1 MINLKINNKKLTVQP
16 GTTIL
21 EAARA
26 SDIYIPT
33 LCDDPRLEPYGG
45 CRLCLVQIKDMP
57 KPVTACTTPAADGME
72 ITTSNED
79 IERQR
84 RTILELL
91 LSDHPNDCMV
101 CEKAGDCTL
110 QELAYFYDLRKN
122 RFYGE
127 RTGPFKKDN
136 NPFIVRDEEKCILC
150 AKCVR
155 VCGEVQGL
163 GAIDIAERGFSARI
177 STAFGKDLDCEFCG
191 QCVSIC
197 PTGALAGRD
206 ALSKGRQMDVK
217 EIETTCP
224 YCGCGCNLTLH
235 VVRNKAVRVTSRQDT
250 INEGWLCVKGRFGCG
265 FIHSSERLTKPLI
278 KKNGAFVKA
287 SWDEALQYIADKL
300 TEIKAKQGPNAI
312 AGLSSAKC
320 TNEENYLF
328 QKFMRAAIG
337 TNNVD
342 HCARNCHSSTVAGL
356 ATVFGSGA
364 MTNSMAEIEDANLLF
379 VIGSNTK
386 ESHPIVALRMIKAKR
401 KGAKIIIADP
411 RRVPMV
417 RFADLWLQHKPGTD
431 AALLNGMMQVIM
443 KEGLAD
449 SEFISSHTEGFD
461 EAFKANLE
469 SYTPAYVETVTGV
482 PQNLIIKAARMYA
495 QADKAGIYY
504 TMGITQHAHGTE
516 NVYSVANLA
525 LLTGNLGKESAG
537 VNPLRGQN
545 NVQGATDMGCI
556 PNVYPGY
563 QRVDLPAVK
572 QKFEALWNVTLSD
585 KKGLTAHEM
594 LQAALQGELKALYIM
609 GENPVLSDPDMAHT
623 IKALKA
629 LDFLIVQD
637 IFMTETAELADVV
650 LPSAS
655 FAEKNGTFTNTERRV
670 QRVRKA
676 VSSPGQARE
685 DSDIILALAE
695 RMGMPMQYLD
705 AADIFREIGQAWPAL
720 AGMNYQRIDDRGLQW
735 PCPTTDHPGTPYLFK
750 GGFPRGKG
758 RFTTVQYKPAHEQTD
773 KEYPFL
779 LTTGR
784 TLFQYHTGTMTRKIQ
799 AINAH
804 SPEAFVEINPED
816 AKLLAIQN
824 NAMVTVTSR
833 RGSITLKALV
843 TKRPGP
849 GVVFIPFHF
858 KEAAAN
864 VLTSST
870 ALDPVAKIPSYKVSA
885 VRIEKA

>member
-1 MINLKINNKKLTVQP
+1 MITLTINKKKITVEP

-21 EAARA
+21 EAARRH
-26 SDIYIPT
+26 DIYIPT

-45 CRLCLVQIKDMP
+45 CRLCLVQVKDMP

-72 ITTSNED
+72 VLTSND
-79 IERQR
+79 DLERQR

-91 LSDHPNDCMV
+91 LSDHPNDCMI

-127 RTGPFKKDN
+127 RTRSTLKDN
-136 NPFIVRDEEKCILC
+136 NPFITRDEEKCILC

-155 VCGEVQGL
+155 VCAEVQGL
-163 GAIDIAERGFSARI
+163 GAIDIANRGFGARI
-177 STAFGKDLDCEFCG
+177 STEFGKDLNCEFCG
-191 QCVSIC
+191 QCVSVC
-197 PTGALAGRD
+197 PTGALADRESAG
-206 ALSKGRQMDVK
+206 KGRQMDVEK
-217 EIETTCP
+217 VETTCP

-235 VVRNKAVRVTSRQDT
+235 VVRNKLVRVSSRRDT
-250 INEGWLCVKGRFGCG
+250 INEGWLCVKGRFGSG
-265 FIHSSERLTKPLI
+265 FIHSPERLTRPLI

-287 SWDEALQYIADKL
+287 TWEEAFDYITKRL
-300 TEIKAKQGPNAI
+300 TEIKATHGPDAI
-312 AGLSSAKC
+312 GGLSSAKC

-379 VIGSNTK
+379 IIGSNTK

-411 RRVPMV
+411 RRVPLV
-417 RFADLWLQHKPGTD
+417 RFADIWLQHKPGTD
-431 AALLNGMMQVIM
+431 VALLNGMMHVIM
-443 KEGLAD
+443 QEGLAD
-449 SEFISSHTEGFD
+449 KDFIASQTEGFD
-461 EAFKANLE
+461 EEFKKNI
-469 SYTPAYVETVTGV
+469 ETYNPTFAEAITGV
-482 PQNLIIKAARMYA
+482 PQYLIVKAARMYA
-495 QADKAGIYY
+495 QAEKAGIYY

-516 NVYSVANLA
+516 NVFSVANLA

-563 QRVDLPAVK
+563 QRVTIPAIK
-572 QKFEALWNVTLSD
+572 QKFEGLWNARLSE
-585 KKGLTAHEM
+585 KEGLTAPEM
-594 LQAALQGELKALYIM
+594 LQAALQGQLKALYIM
-609 GENPVLSDPDMAHT
+609 GENPVISDPDVTHT

-629 LDFLIVQD
+629 LSFLVVQD
-637 IFMTETAELADVV
+637 IFMTETSELADVI

-655 FAEKNGTFTNTERRV
+655 FAEKSGTYTNTERRV
-670 QRVRKA
+670 QRVRRA
-676 VSSPGQARE
+676 VSLPGQARE
-685 DSDIILALAE
+685 DSDIIQQLSE
-695 RMGMPMQYLD
+695 RLGYRMSYSD
-705 AADIFREIGQAWPAL
+705 AASIFQEIGQAWESL
-720 AGMNYQRIDDRGLQW
+720 AGMNYQRLDERGLQW
-735 PCPTTDHPGTPYLFK
+735 PCPTTEHPGSAYLFK

-758 RFTTVQYKPAHEQTD
+758 RFTNVQYKRAHEEPD
-773 KEYPFL
+773 RSYPFI

-784 TLFQYHTGTMTRKIQ
+784 VLFQYHTGTMTRKIS
-799 AINAH
+799 AINTH
-804 SPEAFVEINPED
+804 SPEAFIEINPED
-816 AKLLAIQN
+816 AKRLEIHTN
-824 NAMVTVTSR
+824 DKVTVTSR
-833 RGSITLKALV
+833 RGSITLKAMV
-843 TKRPGP
+843 TKKTGP
-849 GVVFIPFHF
+849 GLVFIPFHF

-870 ALDPVAKIPSYKVSA
+870 ALDPIAKIPSYKVST
-885 VRIEKA
+885 VRIEKT